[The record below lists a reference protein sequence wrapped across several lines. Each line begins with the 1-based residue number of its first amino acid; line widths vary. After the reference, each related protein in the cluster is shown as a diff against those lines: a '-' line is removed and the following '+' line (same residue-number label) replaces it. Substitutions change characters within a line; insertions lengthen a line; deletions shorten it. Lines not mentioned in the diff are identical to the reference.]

1 MGEPVSINTVTTN
14 SDFKTKLKDI
24 RITNLNRIVISHI
37 NINSIRNK
45 FELLAE
51 AVMGNVDILMV
62 TETKIDETFPTT
74 QFIIPGFT
82 SPYRFDRTKDG
93 GGILVYIR
101 EDIPSKLLNILYIAS
116 DIECL
121 GIEVNLRKAKWLV
134 ICSYNSH
141 KNNISNHLEN
151 LSKVLNRNLSQYE
164 RFLCIGDFNSE
175 ITEFA
180 MKIFCDIY
188 HLKNLVNVPTCY
200 KNPLKSSCIDLFL
213 TNCSR
218 SFQDTQVIET
228 GLSDFHKMNITV
240 LKMFFSKQKHETAF
254 FRNYKKFDN
263 SAFREALNRE
273 LLKYDLNNIEYDTF
287 QEIIVSLLNVYAPL
301 KKKYLRANHASFVT
315 KELRKAIMLRT
326 RFRNIYLK
334 QRTETTKVAY
344 NRQRNK
350 CVSILK
356 KSKKSYF
363 ESLDTKFVKDYKKFW
378 KRISPP
384 FSNKIKSKEKITL
397 VENDEIISSDIE
409 VAKTFQNFF
418 SSIVKNLNIQRD
430 ETHLSK
436 TTQENP
442 VLACIE
448 KFSKH
453 PSIVSIEKRMETTS
467 NKFSFKYEDRKKF
480 LTEIENLNSRKA
492 SQQNDIPV
500 KILKVN
506 SDICSYILH
515 HNFNNSLFSNEFPK
529 YLKKADITPVFK
541 KDEKFLKTNYRPVSI
556 LPTVSKIYER
566 CLYDQINEYFQ
577 SLFSKLQCGF
587 RNRHSA
593 QHCLLVLIEK
603 CRKVLDKRGFGGLML
618 TDLSKAFD

>member
-1 MGEPVSINTVTTN
+1 M
-14 SDFKTKLKDI
+14 
-24 RITNLNRIVISHI
+24 
-37 NINSIRNK
+37 
-45 FELLAE
+45 
-51 AVMGNVDILMV
+51 
-62 TETKIDETFPTT
+62 
-74 QFIIPGFT
+74 
-82 SPYRFDRTKDG
+82 
-93 GGILVYIR
+93 
-101 EDIPSKLLNILYIAS
+101 
-116 DIECL
+116 
-121 GIEVNLRKAKWLV
+121 NLRKAKWLV
-134 ICSYNSH
+134 ICSYNPH
-141 KNNISNHLEN
+141 KNNISNHLEK

-164 RFLCIGDFNSE
+164 RFLCIGDFSSK

-180 MKIFCDIY
+180 MKNFCDIY

-200 KNPLKSSCIDLFL
+200 KNPLKPSCIDLFL
-213 TNCSR
+213 TYCSR

-228 GLSDFHKMNITV
+228 GLSDFPKMNITV
-240 LKMFFSKQKHETAF
+240 LKMFFRKQKHETVF

-273 LLKYDLNNIEYDTF
+273 LLKYDLNNIEHDTF

-315 KELRKAIMLRT
+315 KELRKATMLRT
-326 RFRNIYLK
+326 RLRNIYLK

-363 ESLDTKFVKDYKKFW
+363 ESLDTKFVKDNKKFW
-378 KRISPP
+378 KRISPLS
-384 FSNKIKSKEKITL
+384 SNKIKSKEKITL

-453 PSIVSIEKRMETTS
+453 PSIVSIKKRMETTS
-467 NKFSFKYEDRKKF
+467 NKSSFKYEDRKKF

-492 SQQNDIPV
+492 SQQNDIPI
-500 KILKVN
+500 KILKGN

-515 HNFNNSLFSNEFPK
+515 HN
-529 YLKKADITPVFK
+529 
-541 KDEKFLKTNYRPVSI
+541 
-556 LPTVSKIYER
+556 SKIPQKGRY
-566 CLYDQINEYFQ
+566 N
-577 SLFSKLQCGF
+577 SGF
-587 RNRHSA
+587 
-593 QHCLLVLIEK
+593 
-603 CRKVLDKRGFGGLML
+603 
-618 TDLSKAFD
+618 